1 MQLVDRYGNELIET
15 GTVIVDDNGGS
26 ILNETVTKTVTFK
39 QRNNVPVVI
48 ATMQR
53 NSDSQLVRIIEGSFV
68 IDSVTTNSVTF
79 AVKNPSGSYGF
90 KALINYAIIGN

>member
-1 MQLVDRYGNELIET
+1 
-15 GTVIVDDNGGS
+15 
-26 ILNETVTKTVTFK
+26 
-39 QRNNVPVVI
+39 
-48 ATMQR
+48 MQR